1 MLTFASWGF
10 YPIVYMAPYANIS
23 GPMAETVIQLGYTI
37 ADLVAKAVVG
47 ILIYMIAVRKT
58 EIEAKA

>member
-1 MLTFASWGF
+1 
-10 YPIVYMAPYANIS
+10 MAPFADIA
-23 GPMAETVIQLGYTI
+23 GPTADTVIQVGYTL

-58 EIEAKA
+58 KIEAEAEATLAQAATLA